1 MMRLWK
7 PQKMLNRQQKVRK
20 SKMKENVIQAL
31 FSAAIGAVMAYL
43 NILLVPFVVLLV
55 VMITD
60 YFTGMAEA
68 YVNKT
73 LNSRIGVVGIL
84 KKIGYIVAVAVGVV
98 ADYLITNALIKIGI
112 DINVG
117 GYIGLVVTIWF
128 IINELISILEN
139 LTEIGTPLPKFL
151 VSLVKRLKITVDNTA
166 ESEENNE

>member
-1 MMRLWK
+1 
-7 PQKMLNRQQKVRK
+7 
-20 SKMKENVIQAL
+20 MKENVIQAL

-60 YFTGMAEA
+60 YLTGMAEA

-84 KKIGYIVAVAVGVV
+84 KKIGYIVAVAGGVV

-151 VSLVKRLKITVDNTA
+151 VSLVKRLKITVDNKA
-166 ESEENNE
+166 ESEDKDE

>member
-1 MMRLWK
+1 
-7 PQKMLNRQQKVRK
+7 
-20 SKMKENVIQAL
+20 MKENVIQAL
-31 FSAAIGAVMAYL
+31 FSAALGAIMAYL

-60 YFTGMAEA
+60 YLTGMAEA

-112 DINVG
+112 DINVS

-128 IINELISILEN
+128 IVNELISILEN

-151 VSLVKRLKITVDNTA
+151 VNLVKRLKITVDNTA
-166 ESEENNE
+166 ESEDENE

>member
-1 MMRLWK
+1 
-7 PQKMLNRQQKVRK
+7 
-20 SKMKENVIQAL
+20 MKENVIQAL
-31 FSAAIGAVMAYL
+31 FSAAIGAIMAYL

-60 YFTGMAEA
+60 YLTGMAEA

-112 DINVG
+112 DINVS

-151 VSLVKRLKITVDNTA
+151 VTLVKRLKITVDSTA
-166 ESEENNE
+166 ESENKDE

>member
-1 MMRLWK
+1 
-7 PQKMLNRQQKVRK
+7 
-20 SKMKENVIQAL
+20 MKENVIQAL
-31 FSAAIGAVMAYL
+31 FSAALGALMAYL

-60 YFTGMAEA
+60 YLTGMAEA

-166 ESEENNE
+166 ESENDDE

>member
-1 MMRLWK
+1 
-7 PQKMLNRQQKVRK
+7 
-20 SKMKENVIQAL
+20 MKENVIQAL
-31 FSAAIGAVMAYL
+31 FSAALGALMAYL

-166 ESEENNE
+166 ESEDDNE

>member
-1 MMRLWK
+1 
-7 PQKMLNRQQKVRK
+7 
-20 SKMKENVIQAL
+20 MKENLIQAL
-31 FSAAIGAVMAYL
+31 FSAALGAIMAYL
-43 NILLVPFVVLLV
+43 NILLVPFIVLLA

-68 YVNKT
+68 YVNRT

-98 ADYLITNALIKIGI
+98 ADYLITNAIAKIGI
-112 DINVG
+112 EIHTS

-139 LTEIGTPLPKFL
+139 LSEIGTPLPKFL
-151 VSLVKRLKITVDNTA
+151 VNIIKRLKITVEDTTA
-166 ESEENNE
+166 ESEDEDE

>member
-1 MMRLWK
+1 
-7 PQKMLNRQQKVRK
+7 
-20 SKMKENVIQAL
+20 MKENVIQAL

-55 VMITD
+55 VMLID
-60 YFTGMAEA
+60 YGTGMAEA
-68 YVNKT
+68 YVNKS

-151 VSLVKRLKITVDNTA
+151 VSFVKRLKITVDNTA
-166 ESEENNE
+166 ESENKDE

>member
-1 MMRLWK
+1 
-7 PQKMLNRQQKVRK
+7 
-20 SKMKENVIQAL
+20 MKENVIQAL
-31 FSAAIGAVMAYL
+31 FSAALGAIMAYL

-112 DINVG
+112 NINVS

-166 ESEENNE
+166 EGEDENE

>member
-1 MMRLWK
+1 
-7 PQKMLNRQQKVRK
+7 
-20 SKMKENVIQAL
+20 MKENVIQAL
-31 FSAAIGAVMAYL
+31 FSAALGAIMAYL

-112 DINVG
+112 DINVS

-166 ESEENNE
+166 ESEDKDE

>member
-1 MMRLWK
+1 
-7 PQKMLNRQQKVRK
+7 
-20 SKMKENVIQAL
+20 MKENVIQAL
-31 FSAAIGAVMAYL
+31 FSAALGAIMAYL

-98 ADYLITNALIKIGI
+98 ADYLITNALVKIGI
-112 DINVG
+112 DINVS

-151 VSLVKRLKITVDNTA
+151 VNLVKRLKITVDNTA
-166 ESEENNE
+166 ESEDDNE

>member
-1 MMRLWK
+1 
-7 PQKMLNRQQKVRK
+7 
-20 SKMKENVIQAL
+20 MKENVIQAL
-31 FSAAIGAVMAYL
+31 FSAAIGAIMAYL

-60 YFTGMAEA
+60 YLTGMAEA

-151 VSLVKRLKITVDNTA
+151 VSFVKRLKITVDNTA
-166 ESEENNE
+166 ESEDDNE

>member
-1 MMRLWK
+1 
-7 PQKMLNRQQKVRK
+7 
-20 SKMKENVIQAL
+20 MKENVIQAL
-31 FSAAIGAVMAYL
+31 FSAALGALMAYL

-60 YFTGMAEA
+60 YLTGMAEA

-166 ESEENNE
+166 ESENKNE

>member
-1 MMRLWK
+1 
-7 PQKMLNRQQKVRK
+7 
-20 SKMKENVIQAL
+20 MKENVIQAL

-151 VSLVKRLKITVDNTA
+151 VSFVKRLKITVDNKA
-166 ESEENNE
+166 ESEDENEL

>member
-1 MMRLWK
+1 
-7 PQKMLNRQQKVRK
+7 
-20 SKMKENVIQAL
+20 MKENVIQAL
-31 FSAAIGAVMAYL
+31 FSAALGAIMAYL

-151 VSLVKRLKITVDNTA
+151 VSFVKRLKITVDNTA
-166 ESEENNE
+166 ESENDDE

>member
-1 MMRLWK
+1 
-7 PQKMLNRQQKVRK
+7 
-20 SKMKENVIQAL
+20 MKENVIQAL

-60 YFTGMAEA
+60 YLTGMAEA

-151 VSLVKRLKITVDNTA
+151 VSLVKRLKITVDNKA
-166 ESEENNE
+166 ESEDKDE

>member
-1 MMRLWK
+1 
-7 PQKMLNRQQKVRK
+7 
-20 SKMKENVIQAL
+20 MKENVIQAL
-31 FSAAIGAVMAYL
+31 FSAALGAIMAYL

-60 YFTGMAEA
+60 YLTGMAEA

-151 VSLVKRLKITVDNTA
+151 VSFVKRLKITVEDTTA
-166 ESEENNE
+166 ESEDKK

>member
-1 MMRLWK
+1 
-7 PQKMLNRQQKVRK
+7 
-20 SKMKENVIQAL
+20 MKENVIQAL